1 MRTEAPQMI
10 LRRSD
15 PRPGIRCSPTDK
27 PPWNSAKGIDR
38 DLKKYSKK
46 IESFLTTFLNARRPE
61 MAAVN
66 AWGADL
72 VGRIRP
78 FLTGGKM
85 IRGSLILAAHDR
97 FGGTAGRDAVK
108 AAAAM
113 ELFHSAFLIHDDIM
127 DDDPLR
133 RGRPSVHVQYR
144 LLAEQEGLSDPV
156 GFGRGAALC
165 AGDVLLFMGHE
176 ILASLTS
183 PPAVK
188 SDVLRLF
195 SRELAHVGPAQIQD
209 VYFAKT
215 SREVTREDIFRL
227 YTYKTARYTFS
238 LPLSV
243 GARLAGVGPK
253 ALRELAEIGRD
264 LGLIF
269 QIKDDELGQFGDKKV
284 TGKPVGSDVGEGKK
298 TLYYLTLK
306 KALGSETPPK
316 ALSMYGKQ
324 RPSPKAIAALN
335 DLMRTRKI
343 PEKVDADVRRIT
355 RRCGRSIRS
364 AKIPAGM
371 KTALD
376 ELLSINLGR
385 TV

>member
-1 MRTEAPQMI
+1 MRTESPRLNLGRI
-10 LRRSD
+10 D
-15 PRPGIRCSPTDK
+15 PLPAICHSPAAKRPRD
-27 PPWNSAKGIDR
+27 SAKGIVR
-38 DLKKYSKK
+38 DLKKNSKK
-46 IESFLTTFLNARRPE
+46 IDSYLAAFLDARRPE
-61 MAAVN
+61 LAAVN

-85 IRGSLILAAHDR
+85 IRGSLILAAHNR
-97 FGGTAGRDAVK
+97 FGGTADRDAVK

-144 LLAEQEGLSDPV
+144 LLAEQEGLSDPA

-165 AGDVLLFMGHE
+165 AGDVLLFLGHE
-176 ILASLTS
+176 ILSTLTS
-183 PPAVK
+183 APAIK
-188 SDVLRLF
+188 TDVLRLF
-195 SRELAHVGPAQIQD
+195 ARELAHVGPAQVQD

-215 SREVTREDIFRL
+215 RREVTREDIFRL

-243 GARLAGVGPK
+243 GARLAGAGSKILGDLV
-253 ALRELAEIGRD
+253 EIGRD

-269 QIKDDELGQFGDKKV
+269 QIKDDELGQFGNPKT
-284 TGKPVGSDVGEGKK
+284 TGKPVGSDIGEGKK
-298 TLYYLTLK
+298 TLYYLYLK
-306 KALGSETPPK
+306 VALGSETPPE
-316 ALSMYGKQ
+316 ALSLYGKR
-324 RPSPKAIAALN
+324 RPSPKTIAALN
-335 DLMRTRKI
+335 DLLRARRI
-343 PEKVDADVRRIT
+343 PEKVEADVRRIT
-355 RRCGRSIRS
+355 RRCDRRIRE
-364 AKIPAGM
+364 AGLPAGM
-371 KTALD
+371 KTALA
-376 ELLSINLGR
+376 ELLSMSLGR